1 MAEACMGHP
10 HRVLSLF
17 FKQYKFECFIEI
29 GPFPTLT
36 GMAVRTLKA
45 KYEAKDDLTSCVHC
59 VFCALKDQKEIYYQ
73 IGDEPDATP
82 ESDAPAETTT
92 PTPPPMAAVPAI
104 VTASTPP
111 PATANP
117 AASIEDVP
125 IRALDILPVIV
136 SQKLKKR
143 LSETRSQSPSRTSL
157 MASRH
162 FKMRS

>member
-1 MAEACMGHP
+1 MGHP
-10 HRVLSLF
+10 RRVLSLF
-17 FKQYKFECFIEI
+17 FEQYKFERFIEI
-29 GPFPTLT
+29 GPSPTLT

-45 KYEAKDDLTSCVHC
+45 KYEAKDNLTSHVHC

-143 LSETRSQSPSRTSL
+143 LSETHSQSPSRTSL
-157 MASRH
+157 MAS
-162 FKMRS
+162 